1 MLSTCR
7 AMIRPLAACALRL
20 LPACALALVVLFFAP
35 RAEAYAWMIKHGYS
49 NCGACH
55 SDPSGGELLT
65 VYGRAMSEA
74 FLSSKWGGGEDEAEE
89 SEEEAR
95 RERRR
100 IRRAIAQAAGAKFAR
115 AKKESKKDEEE
126 ESSEEEESDEEESS
140 DEESSE
146 EASADEEEEAESDE
160 EESAPARPFSDPFFG
175 LFGLPDSLLLG
186 GSVRLASTYKPDAEA
201 EPFRFFPMQIDLYG
215 EWRLSS
221 AFRFGGSFGLIS
233 VRPGSPHGRAAQITT
248 NQTEGMNLV
257 SRTHWVGFDFGG
269 GNHSIRAGRLNL
281 PFGIRMSEHVMWVR
295 ERTETDRESDQQH
308 GVALAMNFEKLRFEV
323 MGILGNYQMNPD
335 EYRERGYAG
344 YIELMTG
351 DRSALGVN
359 SLFTTAN
366 ADRFLVEKKKTVRQ
380 AHGLFMRAGLGERL
394 ALMAEF
400 DFITRSR
407 QKLGYAGF
415 LQLDYEPAQGLHLIG
430 TVENANT
437 GFPSNPVIPSLP
449 GLPEE
454 QQKRLPGTGKN
465 AMGYWISA
473 QWFFVSHFDFR
484 IDAILRQREPLQ
496 ILSQL
501 HVYL

>member
-1 MLSTCR
+1 
-7 AMIRPLAACALRL
+7 
-20 LPACALALVVLFFAP
+20 
-35 RAEAYAWMIKHGYS
+35 IKHGYS

-233 VRPGSPHGRAAQITT
+233 VRPGSPHGRAAQIT
-248 NQTEGMNLV
+248 
-257 SRTHWVGFDFGG
+257 
-269 GNHSIRAGRLNL
+269 
-281 PFGIRMSEHVMWVR
+281 
-295 ERTETDRESDQQH
+295 
-308 GVALAMNFEKLRFEV
+308 
-323 MGILGNYQMNPD
+323 
-335 EYRERGYAG
+335 
-344 YIELMTG
+344 
-351 DRSALGVN
+351 
-359 SLFTTAN
+359 
-366 ADRFLVEKKKTVRQ
+366 
-380 AHGLFMRAGLGERL
+380 
-394 ALMAEF
+394 
-400 DFITRSR
+400 
-407 QKLGYAGF
+407 
-415 LQLDYEPAQGLHLIG
+415 
-430 TVENANT
+430 
-437 GFPSNPVIPSLP
+437 
-449 GLPEE
+449 
-454 QQKRLPGTGKN
+454 
-465 AMGYWISA
+465 
-473 QWFFVSHFDFR
+473 
-484 IDAILRQREPLQ
+484 
-496 ILSQL
+496 
-501 HVYL
+501 